1 MQIIFLQYKV
11 QVSFFEDITKQGKL
25 AQTLNSDFARFY
37 ESNFAF
43 CPAAEWSDC
52 KLTKHNQSST
62 W

>member
-1 MQIIFLQYKV
+1 MKIICLQHKV
-11 QVSFFEDITKQGKL
+11 QASYFEDITKQGKL

-43 CPAAEWSDC
+43 CPAAAQSDC

-62 W
+62 